1 MRMGIHRSNFG
12 LVSSAFYA
20 LIILGQFLFDQ
31 LGRFD
36 PHGDLLARCVGIVA
50 IISGLYI
57 ATQMEA
63 IVRRVENDS
72 RDVSRDTIFSMLP
85 LLALVIGSLLKIFF
99 YFAYAPRPPVGFG
112 FSEMGAWLG
121 GIFGFWTELEW
132 WMIALVLIATMIDI
146 IQFSNATNR
155 ITAAARSE
163 SRTVG

>member
-1 MRMGIHRSNFG
+1 MRIGIHRSNFG

-20 LIILGQFLFDQ
+20 LIILGQFLLDQ

-36 PHGDLLARCVGIVA
+36 PHGDLLARYVGVVGI
-50 IISGLYI
+50 ISSLYI

-99 YFAYAPRPPVGFG
+99 YFAYATRSPVGLG
-112 FSEMGAWLG
+112 FNEMGAWLQ

-163 SRTVG
+163 SRTAG

>member
-1 MRMGIHRSNFG
+1 MRMPIHRSNFG

-36 PHGDLLARCVGIVA
+36 PQGALLTRYVAIVGIV
-50 IISGLYI
+50 SLLYV

-72 RDVSRDTIFSMLP
+72 RDVSRDTLFSMLP
-85 LLALVIGSLLKIFF
+85 LLALVTGSILKIFF
-99 YFAYAPRPPVGFG
+99 YFAYASRASVGLG
-112 FSEMGAWLG
+112 VSEMGAWLQ

-132 WMIALVLIATMIDI
+132 WMILLVLIATLIDI
-146 IQFSNATNR
+146 IQFSNVTNR

-163 SRTVG
+163 SRTAG